1 MDRLAWVVLFA
12 TLMTNLW
19 ATAQGIYVDNGNPYD
34 NGTLEVQT
42 LSISQH
48 DAPLLTKV
56 YYPKKIDTYAVLFFT
71 GGLLGEIPAESYSD
85 VLKAIASHG
94 FVVIG
99 VDYLP
104 LAAVS
109 KNERDSD
116 GIQGQ
121 VGDQTKKY
129 LAELQWVT
137 QHLEERIAR
146 QLNQTGLVPA
156 FDHLAV
162 SCHSAG
168 CDPIVDMTMQNHT
181 FSKAALFLEPFSY
194 NFKTPV
200 TFKMSALMLGT
211 ELSTQKP
218 ACIYPAQGYDHFYDF
233 WKCPRIV
240 MNVKGHGHCEILNP
254 ATFEACKFAHAC
266 KINPDSDLKKYRN
279 FIQGIS
285 AAFLTTTLQGRD
297 KLQYIT
303 NTTALPVELL
313 EFKKDLDC

>member
-1 MDRLAWVVLFA
+1 MDRLMWVLVLT
-12 TLMTNLW
+12 TLMWT
-19 ATAQGIYVDNGNPYD
+19 TAQGIYVDNGNPYD
-34 NGTLEVQT
+34 NGTLEVMT
-42 LSISQH
+42 LTISQH

-71 GGLLGEIPAESYSD
+71 GGLLGYIPVESYSI

-94 FVVIG
+94 FVVVG

-104 LAAVS
+104 FSTVPS
-109 KNERDSD
+109 TYERDRD
-116 GIQGQ
+116 QRK

-129 LAELQWVT
+129 LEELQWVT

-156 FDHLAV
+156 FDHLGI

-168 CDPIVDMTMQNHT
+168 CDPIADMTFQNHT

-194 NFKTPV
+194 HFKTPV
-200 TFKMSALMLGT
+200 TFRMPALMYGT

-218 ACIYPAQGYDHFYDF
+218 ECIYVGEGYNHFYDF
-233 WKCPRIV
+233 WQCPKIV
-240 MNVKGHGHCEILNP
+240 MNVKSHGHCEILDP
-254 ATFEACKFAHAC
+254 PTFEACKRAKAC
-266 KINPDSDLKKYRN
+266 KINPDSDLIKYRS
-279 FIQGIS
+279 FVQGLS

-297 KLQYIT
+297 KLQYVT
-303 NTTALPVELL
+303 NTTLLPVELL
-313 EFKKDLDC
+313 ELKTDLDC